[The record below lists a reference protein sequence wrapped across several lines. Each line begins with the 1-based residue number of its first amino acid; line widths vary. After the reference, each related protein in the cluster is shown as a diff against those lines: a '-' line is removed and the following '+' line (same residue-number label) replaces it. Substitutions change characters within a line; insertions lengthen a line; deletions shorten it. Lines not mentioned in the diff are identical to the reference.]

1 VRTGV
6 VRGRHVLLA
15 TGGYASDYTP
25 DSLLKKHRPDLLKYA
40 TTNNKG
46 TTGDGPK
53 LALGVGAQ
61 ALDLDDVQVH
71 PTGFHNPADPTNKVK
86 TLCAEI
92 TRGEGAILL
101 HRGGARFVN
110 ELGGRDYVTGRM
122 LDTAESS
129 PAVSEAD
136 GTDGKLLYALVMN
149 AKAANKTAK
158 HIDLYTKKKLLTR
171 FDTLEA
177 LAAWS
182 YWNASV
188 SASSLRASFS
198 KYDADAGKGSD
209 EWGKTFFHNTPFTDD
224 GPYYAGLVTPVIH
237 YCMGGLAIS
246 ADGSVLREDGSA
258 IEGLY
263 AAGEVIGG
271 LHGKNRLGGNALSEC
286 VVFGR
291 VIGSRIAAALGS
303 PSPPATS
310 AGSQRTPAAGSLG
323 DAPPE
328 TPHVDGGDGRQGGE
342 ETGRRGDISVAEL
355 SKHTSEES
363 CWVAI
368 DGNVYDFTTFL
379 DEHPAGAEAI
389 LKYGG
394 QDGSEIFHA
403 IHTAEMLDDFKP
415 IGRLV

>member
-1 VRTGV
+1 
-6 VRGRHVLLA
+6 LA
-15 TGGYASDYTP
+15 
-25 DSLLKKHRPDLLKYA
+25 
-40 TTNNKG
+40 
-46 TTGDGPK
+46 
-53 LALGVGAQ
+53 Q
-61 ALDLDDVQVH
+61 
-71 PTGFHNPADPTNKVK
+71 
-86 TLCAEI
+86 
-92 TRGEGAILL
+92 
-101 HRGGARFVN
+101 
-110 ELGGRDYVTGRM
+110 
-122 LDTAESS
+122 
-129 PAVSEAD
+129 
-136 GTDGKLLYALVMN
+136 
-149 AKAANKTAK
+149 
-158 HIDLYTKKKLLTR
+158 
-171 FDTLEA
+171 
-177 LAAWS
+177 
-182 YWNASV
+182 
-188 SASSLRASFS
+188 
-198 KYDADAGKGSD
+198 YDADARKGSD
-209 EWGKTFFHNTPFTDD
+209 EWGKTFFHNTPFSDD

-291 VIGSRIAAALGS
+291 VIGNRIAAALS
-303 PSPPATS
+303 THLPSASLHGTM
-310 AGSQRTPAAGSLG
+310 QAAGSLG

-328 TPHVDGGDGRQGGE
+328 TPQVDGGDGRQGGE
-342 ETGRRGDISVAEL
+342 ATGKSGDISVAEL
-355 SKHTSEES
+355 SKHKGEDS

-368 DGNVYDFTTFL
+368 DGNVYDFTHFL